1 MDMRVKILLDSNL
14 MYKEYIRYNSYWYK
28 ILNRN
33 PELINSFIKE
43 VKEKNKL
50 TTTDK
55 INSTIEKIDMLSK
68 FINILR

>member
-1 MDMRVKILLDSNL
+1 MRVKILLDSSP

-55 INSTIEKIDMLSK
+55 ISSAMEKIDMLSK
-68 FINILR
+68 FINIIR

>member
-1 MDMRVKILLDSNL
+1 MDMRVKILLDSNP

-33 PELINSFIKE
+33 PELINSFIRE

-50 TTTDK
+50 TAADK

-68 FINILR
+68 FMNILR

>member
-1 MDMRVKILLDSNL
+1 MDMRVKILLDSNPL
-14 MYKEYIRYNSYWYK
+14 YKEYIRYNSYWYK

-33 PELINSFIKE
+33 PELINNFIKE

-68 FINILR
+68 FMNILR

>member
-1 MDMRVKILLDSNL
+1 MRVKILLDSNPI
-14 MYKEYIRYNSYWYK
+14 YKEYIRYNSYWYK

-50 TTTDK
+50 TTADK
-55 INSTIEKIDMLSK
+55 INNAIEKIDMISK
-68 FINILR
+68 FINVLR

>member
-1 MDMRVKILLDSNL
+1 MDMRVKILLDSNP

-33 PELINSFIKE
+33 PELINNFIKE

-55 INSTIEKIDMLSK
+55 INSAIEKIDMLSK
-68 FINILR
+68 FINIIR

>member
-1 MDMRVKILLDSNL
+1 MDMRVKILLDSNP

-33 PELINSFIKE
+33 PNLINEFIRE

-50 TTTDK
+50 TTIDK
-55 INSTIEKIDMLSK
+55 INGAIEKMDMLSK
-68 FINILR
+68 FINIIR

>member
-1 MDMRVKILLDSNL
+1 MHLDIQFKLKNNPL
-14 MYKEYIRYNSYWYK
+14 YIKYLRENSYWYK

-55 INSTIEKIDMLSK
+55 INDAMEKIDMLSK
-68 FINILR
+68 FINIIR

>member
-1 MDMRVKILLDSNL
+1 MDMRVKILLDSNP

-33 PELINSFIKE
+33 PNLINEFIKE

-50 TTTDK
+50 TAIDK
-55 INSTIEKIDMLSK
+55 INDAIEKMDMLSK
-68 FINILR
+68 FINIIR

>member
-1 MDMRVKILLDSNL
+1 MDMRVKILLDSNPI
-14 MYKEYIRYNSYWYK
+14 YKEYIRYNSYWYK

-50 TTTDK
+50 TTADK
-55 INSTIEKIDMLSK
+55 INNAIEKIDMISK
-68 FINILR
+68 FINVLR

>member
-1 MDMRVKILLDSNL
+1 MDMRVKILLDSNP

-33 PELINSFIKE
+33 PELINNFIKE

-55 INSTIEKIDMLSK
+55 INGAIEKIDMLSK
-68 FINILR
+68 FINIMR